1 MSEDR
6 KSEKPVDTGRG
17 VNGTDTEKKPGS
29 SRMGA
34 LLLIVVGLIVLAIV
48 LYAVSVARSMK
59 TGVTGN
65 KVEEKLQ
72 ALPESEIA
80 PEIKTVE
87 LPGKVALELVKV
99 EAGSFEMSAKDK
111 SNFSDEKP
119 HQVTLEN
126 DFYLG
131 RTEVTQAQYQ
141 AVMGADPSKFKGG
154 DLPVEQVTWYDAM
167 EFCKKLNETGMAPS
181 GWMFTLPTE
190 TQWEY
195 AARGGS
201 KNRGC
206 KFSGSDELEEV
217 GWYGDSGKSKDKGKA
232 KDKDKEEAV
241 TENKGTTHP
250 AAQKKANELGLY
262 DMSGNVWEWT
272 LDDYVGDS
280 SAAKAEERL
289 VISSEEKRAANI
301 KVGEPCPHCGQI
313 VGEPKRIFCQY
324 RTVRGGSWS
333 KGERYCRNAQR
344 YYYNAAFRFSNIGFR
359 VALVKMTPAEV
370 AQAAIDAL
378 KRQDLDAV
386 VALSHGKAQA
396 ELKKHVAIFAE
407 LKKAAAAGD
416 EAKKAQLAQVQSIL
430 ERVSIEIKSGNI
442 DAELASFDVART
454 LDGKT
459 KVDKMYLR
467 KINGVWKLVDESE
480 YAPAK

>member
-1 MSEDR
+1 M
-6 KSEKPVDTGRG
+6 
-17 VNGTDTEKKPGS
+17 
-29 SRMGA
+29 
-34 LLLIVVGLIVLAIV
+34 
-48 LYAVSVARSMK
+48 
-59 TGVTGN
+59 
-65 KVEEKLQ
+65 
-72 ALPESEIA
+72 
-80 PEIKTVE
+80 
-87 LPGKVALELVKV
+87 
-99 EAGSFEMSAKDK
+99 
-111 SNFSDEKP
+111 
-119 HQVTLEN
+119 
-126 DFYLG
+126 
-131 RTEVTQAQYQ
+131 
-141 AVMGADPSKFKGG
+141 
-154 DLPVEQVTWYDAM
+154 
-167 EFCKKLNETGMAPS
+167 
-181 GWMFTLPTE
+181 
-190 TQWEY
+190 
-195 AARGGS
+195 
-201 KNRGC
+201 
-206 KFSGSDELEEV
+206 
-217 GWYGDSGKSKDKGKA
+217 
-232 KDKDKEEAV
+232 
-241 TENKGTTHP
+241 
-250 AAQKKANELGLY
+250 
-262 DMSGNVWEWT
+262 
-272 LDDYVGDS
+272 
-280 SAAKAEERL
+280 
-289 VISSEEKRAANI
+289 
-301 KVGEPCPHCGQI
+301 
-313 VGEPKRIFCQY
+313 
-324 RTVRGGSWS
+324 RGGSWS

>member
-6 KSEKPVDTGRG
+6 KSDKPVDTGRG
-17 VNGTDTEKKPGS
+17 ANVADTEKKPGS
-29 SRMGA
+29 GKMGA
-34 LLLIVVGLIVLAIV
+34 LLLVIVGLIVVAIV
-48 LYAVSVARSMK
+48 LYAVSVAKSMK
-59 TGVTGN
+59 TGVTGD
-65 KVEEKLQ
+65 KVEEKRQ

-87 LPGKVALELVKV
+87 LSGKVALELVKV
-99 EAGSFEMSAKDK
+99 EVGSFDMSAKDK

-119 HQVTLEN
+119 HKVKLEN
-126 DFYLG
+126 DFYIG

-154 DLPVEQVTWYDAM
+154 DLPVEQVTWNDAM
-167 EFCKKLNETGMAPS
+167 EFCRKLNEAGKAPS

-232 KDKDKEEAV
+232 KDKKDAAAEI
-241 TENKGTTHP
+241 KGTTHP
-250 AAQKKANELGLY
+250 VAQKKANELGLY

-272 LDDYVGDS
+272 LDDYIGDS
-280 SAAKAEERL
+280 SQLKEPERRL
-289 VISSEEKRAANI
+289 VISGTVDSKGKDGKIFKEK
-301 KVGEPCPHCGQI
+301 VD
-313 VGEPKRIFCQY
+313 CQY

-344 YYYNAAFRFSNIGFR
+344 YYYNAAFRFCNIGFR
-359 VALVKMTPAEV
+359 VALVKMTPTEV

-386 VALSHGKAQA
+386 VALAHGKAQA

-407 LKKAAAAGD
+407 LKKAAAAGN
-416 EAKKAQLAQVQSIL
+416 EAKKAQLAQVRAVVDRI
-430 ERVSIEIKSGNI
+430 SIEIKSGDI
-442 DAELASFDVART
+442 DDELAAFDVART

-459 KVDKMYLR
+459 QVDKMYLR